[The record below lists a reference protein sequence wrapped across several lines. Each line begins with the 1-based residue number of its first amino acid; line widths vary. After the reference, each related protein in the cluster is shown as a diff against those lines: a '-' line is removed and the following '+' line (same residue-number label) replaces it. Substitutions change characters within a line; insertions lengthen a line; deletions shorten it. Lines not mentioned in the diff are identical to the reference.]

1 MWEVMNT
8 MTTREAFET
17 EAKKHG
23 FILDRLDKSGEYVQL
38 ITEQAWNIWQAA
50 TNAALERAAKACQNV
65 ARKQGT
71 IARQLAAMECGE
83 VVRALKDETE

>member
-1 MWEVMNT
+1 MS
-8 MTTREAFET
+8 RQAFE
-17 EAKKHG
+17 
-23 FILDRLDKSGEYVQL
+23 
-38 ITEQAWNIWQAA
+38 AWCKDHHAVDWAIDLAWLAWQAA

-83 VVRALKDETE
+83 VVRALKDAE

>member
-1 MWEVMNT
+1 MS
-8 MTTREAFET
+8 RQAFEDWANANRLPFSGAPKGT
-17 EAKKHG
+17 QFSYDAK
-23 FILDRLDKSGEYVQL
+23 LV
-38 ITEQAWNIWQAA
+38 WQAA

-83 VVRALKDETE
+83 VVRALKDETK